1 MDTLQPCT
9 VAITTT
15 FQVSFGQNINNT
27 VGQIEYIGQGSTS
40 DIFLIISI
48 AVGGVVLLVVTF
60 VLIIV
65 KAMYC
70 QYTRSHQSSSY
81 DNADHDDDKIVMND
95 NIVYHK
101 SDGISEPRNLNSRNL
116 TEESQSPPPTEIT
129 DHSYE
134 EFSDEETASVK
145 KKEPKAHDYVNV
157 SKKRTGA
164 DGYYFV
170 GIESFLKEDNNIEQT
185 SIGDQQCKF
194 KIHEEQ

>member
-1 MDTLQPCT
+1 
-9 VAITTT
+9 
-15 FQVSFGQNINNT
+15 
-27 VGQIEYIGQGSTS
+27 
-40 DIFLIISI
+40 
-48 AVGGVVLLVVTF
+48 
-60 VLIIV
+60 
-65 KAMYC
+65 
-70 QYTRSHQSSSY
+70 
-81 DNADHDDDKIVMND
+81 MND

-101 SDGISEPRNLNSRNL
+101 SDGISEPRNFNSRNL

-185 SIGDQQCKF
+185 SIGDQQYKF